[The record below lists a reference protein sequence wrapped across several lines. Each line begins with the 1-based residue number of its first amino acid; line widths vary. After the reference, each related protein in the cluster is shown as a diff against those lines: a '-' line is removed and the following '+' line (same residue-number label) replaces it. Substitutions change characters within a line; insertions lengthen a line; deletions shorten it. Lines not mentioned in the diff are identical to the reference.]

1 MDEDTIF
8 TFLIICGYGV
18 FVYEFGN
25 NVNLY
30 VVRTYFVNTIK
41 ITIAPL
47 TMTNYLTKNLI
58 FSIIFVFFV
67 VA

>member
-1 MDEDTIF
+1 MDEDAIF
-8 TFLIICGYGV
+8 TFLIICRYGV
-18 FVYEFGN
+18 FVYEFGD

-30 VVRTYFVNTIK
+30 VVQTCFVNTIK
-41 ITIAPL
+41 MTIAPL

-58 FSIIFVFFV
+58 FSIFFVFFV

>member
-1 MDEDTIF
+1 MKIQYLP
-8 TFLIICGYGV
+8 FLIICGYGV
-18 FVYEFGN
+18 FVYEFSD

-30 VVRTYFVNTIK
+30 VAQTCFVNIIKMTIVS
-41 ITIAPL
+41 L

-58 FSIIFVFFV
+58 ISIIFVFFV